1 LFSNKKLDYKL
12 RGGQMLPSF
21 FINSYKENV
30 MVAEIL
36 AGIALAKSAVSGI
49 KSMIDTANDVGD
61 IAHHIDNLFKSRDQV
76 KRDINKNQ
84 NKKPKSKLRSMF
96 NRTMKEDEDDDL
108 SVGAVAT
115 MVLEQKKMDREILN
129 LGIRIDNKFGEGT
142 WDEILETRKKM
153 IAEHKKQV
161 EAQKEIDKVHAAEA
175 HDFWIKIWTWTWQL
189 TIVVICF
196 IGMWWWLSYASK
208 GKLPFLW

>member
-1 LFSNKKLDYKL
+1 
-12 RGGQMLPSF
+12 
-21 FINSYKENV
+21 

-36 AGIALAKSAVSGI
+36 AGIALAKSAVTGI
-49 KSMIDTANDVGD
+49 KSMIDTANDVND

-84 NKKPKSKLRSMF
+84 NAKKPKSKMRAMF
-96 NRTMKEDEDDDL
+96 NKTMKEDEDDDL

-115 MVLEQKKMDREILN
+115 MVLEQKKMDREIMN

-142 WDEILETRKKM
+142 WTEILETRKKM
-153 IAEHKKQV
+153 IEEHNKQ
-161 EAQKEIDKVHAAEA
+161 AKIQKEIDKQHDIEV
-175 HDFWIKIWTWTWQL
+175 HDFWIKVWTWTWQI
-189 TIVVICF
+189 TFVFVCV

>member
-1 LFSNKKLDYKL
+1 
-12 RGGQMLPSF
+12 
-21 FINSYKENV
+21 

-49 KSMIDTANDVGD
+49 KSMIDTANDVND

-76 KRDINKNQ
+76 KRDIAKNKKS
-84 NKKPKSKLRSMF
+84 KKPKSKMRSMF
-96 NRTMKEDEDDDL
+96 TKTMGEDEDDDL

-129 LGIRIDNKFGEGT
+129 LGIRIDNKFGRGT
-142 WDEILETRKKM
+142 WTEILETRKKL
-153 IAEHKKQV
+153 IEEHNKQV
-161 EAQKEIDKVHAAEA
+161 QAQKALDKQHAEET
-175 HDFWIKIWTWTWQL
+175 HDFWIKIWTWTWQITL
-189 TIVVICF
+189 VIIFF
-196 IGMWWWLSYASK
+196 IGMWGWLSYASK

>member
-1 LFSNKKLDYKL
+1 
-12 RGGQMLPSF
+12 
-21 FINSYKENV
+21 

-49 KSMIDTANDVGD
+49 KSMLDTANDVND

-76 KRDINKNQ
+76 KRDINKNK
-84 NKKPKSKLRSMF
+84 NAKKPKSKMRAMF
-96 NRTMKEDEDDDL
+96 NKKMNEDEDDDL

-115 MVLEQKKMDREILN
+115 MVLEQKKMDREIMN

-142 WDEILETRKKM
+142 WTEILETRKKM
-153 IAEHKKQV
+153 IEEHNKQAKIQR
-161 EAQKEIDKVHAAEA
+161 EMDKQHDMEVHE
-175 HDFWIKIWTWTWQL
+175 FWIKIWTWTWQI

>member
-1 LFSNKKLDYKL
+1 
-12 RGGQMLPSF
+12 
-21 FINSYKENV
+21 

-76 KRDINKNQ
+76 KRDIHKNQ
-84 NKKPKSKLRSMF
+84 NKKPKSKMRSMF
-96 NRTMKEDEDDDL
+96 TKTTGEDEDDDL

-142 WDEILETRKKM
+142 WTEILETRKRM
-153 IAEHKKQV
+153 IEEHNKQV
-161 EAQKEIDKVHAAEA
+161 QAQKELDKQHDIEV
-175 HDFWIKIWTWTWQL
+175 HDFWIKVWAWTWQI
-189 TIVVICF
+189 TVVFVCI

>member
-1 LFSNKKLDYKL
+1 
-12 RGGQMLPSF
+12 
-21 FINSYKENV
+21 

-49 KSMIDTANDVGD
+49 KSMLDTANDVND

-76 KRDINKNQ
+76 KRDIHKNQ
-84 NKKPKSKLRSMF
+84 NAKKPKSKMRAMF

-142 WDEILETRKKM
+142 WTEILETRKKM

-161 EAQKEIDKVHAAEA
+161 EAQKEMDKQHDIEV
-175 HDFWIKIWTWTWQL
+175 HDFWIKVWTWTWQI
-189 TIVVICF
+189 TFVIIF
-196 IGMWWWLSYASK
+196 FMGMWWWLSYASN

>member
-1 LFSNKKLDYKL
+1 
-12 RGGQMLPSF
+12 
-21 FINSYKENV
+21 

-36 AGIALAKSAVSGI
+36 AGIALAKSAVTGI

-76 KRDINKNQ
+76 KRDIHKNQ
-84 NKKPKSKLRSMF
+84 NAKKPKSKMRSMF
-96 NRTMKEDEDDDL
+96 NRNMQEDEDDDL

-115 MVLEQKKMDREILN
+115 MVLEQKKIDRVIMN

-142 WDEILETRKKM
+142 WTEILETRKKM
-153 IAEHKKQV
+153 IEEHNKQAKIQR
-161 EAQKEIDKVHAAEA
+161 EMDKQHDIEV
-175 HDFWIKIWTWTWQL
+175 HDFWIKVWTWTWQL
-189 TIVVICF
+189 TIVFVCV
-196 IGMWWWLSYASK
+196 IGMWWWLSYASS

>member
-1 LFSNKKLDYKL
+1 
-12 RGGQMLPSF
+12 
-21 FINSYKENV
+21 

-49 KSMIDTANDVGD
+49 KSMIDTANDVND

-76 KRDINKNQ
+76 KRDIHKNQ
-84 NKKPKSKLRSMF
+84 NVKKPQSKMRAMF

-115 MVLEQKKMDREILN
+115 MVLEQKKMDRAIMN

-142 WDEILETRKKM
+142 WTEILETRKKM
-153 IAEHKKQV
+153 IEEHNKQAKIQREMDKQHAE
-161 EAQKEIDKVHAAEA
+161 ET
-175 HDFWIKIWTWTWQL
+175 HDFWIKVWTWTWQL
-189 TIVVICF
+189 TIVSVCF

>member
-1 LFSNKKLDYKL
+1 
-12 RGGQMLPSF
+12 
-21 FINSYKENV
+21 

-49 KSMIDTANDVGD
+49 KSMIDTANDVND

-76 KRDINKNQ
+76 KRDINKNK
-84 NKKPKSKLRSMF
+84 NAKKPKSKMRAMF
-96 NRTMKEDEDDDL
+96 NKKMNEDEDDDL

-115 MVLEQKKMDREILN
+115 MVLEQKKMDREIMN

-142 WDEILETRKKM
+142 WTEILETRKKM
-153 IAEHKKQV
+153 IEEHNKQAKIQR
-161 EAQKEIDKVHAAEA
+161 EMDKQHDIEVHE
-175 HDFWIKIWTWTWQL
+175 FWIKVWTWTWQI

>member
-1 LFSNKKLDYKL
+1 
-12 RGGQMLPSF
+12 
-21 FINSYKENV
+21 

-49 KSMIDTANDVGD
+49 KSMIDTANDVND

-76 KRDINKNQ
+76 KRDINKNK
-84 NKKPKSKLRSMF
+84 NAKKPKSKMRAMF
-96 NRTMKEDEDDDL
+96 NKKMNEDEDDDL

-115 MVLEQKKMDREILN
+115 MVLEQKKMDREIMN

-142 WDEILETRKKM
+142 WTEILETRKKM
-153 IAEHKKQV
+153 IEEHNKQAKIQR
-161 EAQKEIDKVHAAEA
+161 EMDKQHDIEVHE
-175 HDFWIKIWTWTWQL
+175 FWVKVWTWTWQI

>member
-1 LFSNKKLDYKL
+1 
-12 RGGQMLPSF
+12 
-21 FINSYKENV
+21 

-49 KSMIDTANDVGD
+49 KSMLDTANDVND

-76 KRDINKNQ
+76 KRDIHKNQ
-84 NKKPKSKLRSMF
+84 NKKPQSKMRAMF

-115 MVLEQKKMDREILN
+115 MVLEQKKMDREIMN

-142 WDEILETRKKM
+142 WTEILETRKKM
-153 IAEHKKQV
+153 IEEHNKQAKIQR
-161 EAQKEIDKVHAAEA
+161 EMDKQHDIEVHE
-175 HDFWIKIWTWTWQL
+175 FWIKIWTWTWQI

-196 IGMWWWLSYASK
+196 IGMWWWFSYASK

>member
-1 LFSNKKLDYKL
+1 
-12 RGGQMLPSF
+12 
-21 FINSYKENV
+21 

-36 AGIALAKSAVSGI
+36 AGLALAKSAVSGI
-49 KSMIDTANDVGD
+49 KSMIDTANDVSD
-61 IAHHIDNLFKSRDQV
+61 IAHHIDDLFKSRDQV
-76 KRDINKNQ
+76 KRDIHKNQ
-84 NKKPKSKLRSMF
+84 NKKPQSKMRAMF
-96 NRTMKEDEDDDL
+96 NRKMHEDEDDDL

-142 WDEILETRKKM
+142 WSEILETRKKK

-161 EAQKEIDKVHAAEA
+161 EAQKEIDKKHDKEV
-175 HDFWIKIWTWTWQL
+175 HDFWIKVWTWTWQL
-189 TIVVICF
+189 TFVTVCF
-196 IGMWWWLSYASK
+196 MGIWWWLSYASK

>member
-1 LFSNKKLDYKL
+1 
-12 RGGQMLPSF
+12 
-21 FINSYKENV
+21 

-49 KSMIDTANDVGD
+49 KSMIDTANDVND

-84 NKKPKSKLRSMF
+84 NAKKPKSKMRAMF

-115 MVLEQKKMDREILN
+115 MVLEQKKMDREIMN

-142 WDEILETRKKM
+142 WTEILETRKKM
-153 IAEHKKQV
+153 IEEHNKQAKIQR
-161 EAQKEIDKVHAAEA
+161 EMDKQHDIEV
-175 HDFWIKIWTWTWQL
+175 HDFWIKVWTWTWQL
-189 TIVVICF
+189 IVVVAVVIT
-196 IGMWWWLSYASK
+196 MWGWLSYASK

>member
-1 LFSNKKLDYKL
+1 
-12 RGGQMLPSF
+12 
-21 FINSYKENV
+21 

-36 AGIALAKSAVSGI
+36 AGIALAKSAVTGI

-76 KRDINKNQ
+76 KRDIHKNQ
-84 NKKPKSKLRSMF
+84 NKKPKSKMRSMF
-96 NRTMKEDEDDDL
+96 TKTTGEDEDDDL

-142 WDEILETRKKM
+142 WTEILETRKKM

-161 EAQKEIDKVHAAEA
+161 EAQKEMDKQHDKEV
-175 HDFWIKIWTWTWQL
+175 HDFWIKVWTWTWQITTVIT
-189 TIVVICF
+189 TILALW
-196 IGMWWWLSYASK
+196 GWLSYASK
-208 GKLPFLW
+208 GKIPWIW

>member
-1 LFSNKKLDYKL
+1 
-12 RGGQMLPSF
+12 
-21 FINSYKENV
+21 

-49 KSMIDTANDVGD
+49 KSMLDTANDVND

-76 KRDINKNQ
+76 KRDIHKNQ
-84 NKKPKSKLRSMF
+84 NAKKPKSKMRAMF
-96 NRTMKEDEDDDL
+96 NKKMNEDEDDDL

-115 MVLEQKKMDREILN
+115 MVLEQKKMDREIMN

-142 WDEILETRKKM
+142 WTEILETRKKM
-153 IAEHKKQV
+153 IEEHNKQAKIQR
-161 EAQKEIDKVHAAEA
+161 EMDKQHDIEVHE
-175 HDFWIKIWTWTWQL
+175 FWIKVWTWTWQI

>member
-1 LFSNKKLDYKL
+1 
-12 RGGQMLPSF
+12 
-21 FINSYKENV
+21 

-76 KRDINKNQ
+76 KRDINKNK

-153 IAEHKKQV
+153 IVEHKKQV

>member
-1 LFSNKKLDYKL
+1 
-12 RGGQMLPSF
+12 
-21 FINSYKENV
+21 

-49 KSMIDTANDVGD
+49 KSMIDTANDVND

-76 KRDINKNQ
+76 KRDIHKNQ
-84 NKKPKSKLRSMF
+84 NAKKPKSKMRAMF
-96 NRTMKEDEDDDL
+96 NKKMNEDEDDDL

-115 MVLEQKKMDREILN
+115 MVLEQKKMDREIMN

-142 WDEILETRKKM
+142 WTEILETRKKM
-153 IAEHKKQV
+153 IEEHNKQAKIQR
-161 EAQKEIDKVHAAEA
+161 EMDKQHDIEVHE
-175 HDFWIKIWTWTWQL
+175 FWIKVWTWTWQI

>member
-1 LFSNKKLDYKL
+1 
-12 RGGQMLPSF
+12 
-21 FINSYKENV
+21 
-30 MVAEIL
+30 MVVEIL

-49 KSMIDTANDVGD
+49 KSAIDTAKDVND
-61 IAHHIDNLFKSRDQV
+61 IAHHIDDLFRGQDQL
-76 KRDINKNQ
+76 R
-84 NKKPKSKLRSMF
+84 KKVAKDKKTNPKSKMRSMF
-96 NRTMKEDEDDDL
+96 SRKMGEDEDDDL

-142 WDEILETRKKM
+142 WTEILETRKKM

-161 EAQKEIDKVHAAEA
+161 EAQKEMDKQHDIEV
-175 HDFWIKIWTWTWQL
+175 HDFWIKVWTWTWQL
-189 TIVVICF
+189 TVVVTVI
-196 IGMWWWLSYASK
+196 ITMWGWLSYASK

>member
-1 LFSNKKLDYKL
+1 
-12 RGGQMLPSF
+12 
-21 FINSYKENV
+21 

-36 AGIALAKSAVSGI
+36 AGLALAKSAVSGI
-49 KSMIDTANDVGD
+49 KSMIDTANDVSD
-61 IAHHIDNLFKSRDQV
+61 IAHHIDDLFKSRDQV
-76 KRDINKNQ
+76 KRDIHKNQ
-84 NKKPKSKLRSMF
+84 NKKPQSKMRAMF
-96 NRTMKEDEDDDL
+96 NRKMHEDEDDDL

-161 EAQKEIDKVHAAEA
+161 EAQKEMDKQHDKEG
-175 HDFWIKIWTWTWQL
+175 HDFWIKVWTWTWQL
-189 TIVVICF
+189 MDVVISF
-196 IGMWWWLSYASK
+196 MGIWWWLSYASK

>member
-1 LFSNKKLDYKL
+1 
-12 RGGQMLPSF
+12 
-21 FINSYKENV
+21 

-49 KSMIDTANDVGD
+49 KSMLDTANDVND

-76 KRDINKNQ
+76 KRDIHKNQ
-84 NKKPKSKLRSMF
+84 NKKPKSKMRAMF
-96 NRTMKEDEDDDL
+96 NKKMNEDEDDDL

-115 MVLEQKKMDREILN
+115 MVLEQKKMDREIMN

-142 WDEILETRKKM
+142 WTEILETRKKM
-153 IAEHKKQV
+153 IEEHNKQAKIQR
-161 EAQKEIDKVHAAEA
+161 EMDKQHDIEVHE
-175 HDFWIKIWTWTWQL
+175 FWIKVWTWTWQI

>member
-1 LFSNKKLDYKL
+1 
-12 RGGQMLPSF
+12 
-21 FINSYKENV
+21 

-49 KSMIDTANDVGD
+49 KSMIDTANDVND

-84 NKKPKSKLRSMF
+84 NAKKPKSKMRAMF

-115 MVLEQKKMDREILN
+115 MVLEQKKMDREIKN

-142 WDEILETRKKM
+142 WTEILETRKKM
-153 IAEHKKQV
+153 IEEHNKQAKIQR
-161 EAQKEIDKVHAAEA
+161 EMSKVRADEGD
-175 HDFWIKIWTWTWQL
+175 DFWIKVWTWTWQL
-189 TIVVICF
+189 TVVVAVVIT
-196 IGMWWWLSYASK
+196 MWGWLSYASK

>member
-1 LFSNKKLDYKL
+1 
-12 RGGQMLPSF
+12 
-21 FINSYKENV
+21 

-36 AGIALAKSAVSGI
+36 AGLALAKSAVSGI

-76 KRDINKNQ
+76 KRDIHKNQ
-84 NKKPKSKLRSMF
+84 NKKPKSKLRAMF

-153 IAEHKKQV
+153 IAEHNKQV
-161 EAQKEIDKVHAAEA
+161 QAQKEMDKQHDKEV
-175 HDFWIKIWTWTWQL
+175 HDFWVKIWTWTWQL
-189 TIVVICF
+189 MVVVTAFLGI
-196 IGMWWWLSYASK
+196 WWWLSYASK
-208 GKLPFLW
+208 GKLPFIW